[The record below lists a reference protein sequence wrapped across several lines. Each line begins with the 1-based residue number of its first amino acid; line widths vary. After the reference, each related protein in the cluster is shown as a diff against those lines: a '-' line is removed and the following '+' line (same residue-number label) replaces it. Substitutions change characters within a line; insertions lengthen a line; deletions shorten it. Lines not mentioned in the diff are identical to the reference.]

1 MTTLTSPHDLLAAI
15 PFLIGYHPD
24 RSLVL
29 VSLKDDAIG
38 MAMRVD
44 LPSDIA
50 PESYDLLASHLVRE
64 EADAAFIVAYSG
76 ESESDAESAVINTSA
91 ALIRAG
97 LDIKESLVVRNNRFR
112 SML

>member
-29 VSLKDDAIG
+29 VSLKNETIG

-50 PESYDLLASHLVRE
+50 PESYDLLASHFSARR
-64 EADAAFIVAYSG
+64 SG
-76 ESESDAESAVINTSA
+76 RAHLSLPIAVNQ
-91 ALIRAG
+91 RA
-97 LDIKESLVVRNNRFR
+97 
-112 SML
+112 MLKAPSSIHLLLSYAQV